1 MASSCLGDR
10 KQVQNARFDSRLT
23 GVKKESQ
30 HPSPQ
35 ALHTYFKVYSVETK
49 STVSIHSLM

>member
-1 MASSCLGDR
+1 MLDLFVRDR
-10 KQVQNARFDSRLT
+10 EIVCSNFRVRALNWIK
-23 GVKKESQ
+23 

-35 ALHTYFKVYSVETK
+35 GLHTYFKVYSVETK